1 MVIEK
6 IPALL
11 EESFTKEFSGF
22 LSLEDNK
29 ITFTGTISNPFAF
42 DRKRQID
49 FYYNQISLISTKRG
63 IFPKIIISTT
73 GSKDV
78 TINSTVSYN
87 ETVEF
92 TRKINRNISQLQ
104 NSSNNSN
111 DTSNSMSSIILQ
123 IEELAKLKD
132 KGIISESEFDAK
144 KKILLNKII

>member
-49 FYYNQISLISTKRG
+49 FYYNQISSISTKRG

-78 TINSTVSYN
+78 KINSTVSYN
-87 ETVEF
+87 ETGEF
-92 TRKINRNISQLQ
+92 TRKINQKISQLQ
-104 NSSNNSN
+104 NSSNN
-111 DTSNSMSSIILQ
+111 DTSNSTSSIILQ
-123 IEELAKLKD
+123 IEKLAKLKD
-132 KGIISESEFDAK
+132 KGIISESEFDEK

>member
-1 MVIEK
+1 MVKEK

-49 FYYNQISLISTKRG
+49 FYYNQISLISTKKG
-63 IFPKIIISTT
+63 ILPKIIISTT

-78 TINSTVSYN
+78 TIHSSVNYN

-92 TRKINRNISQLQ
+92 TRKINQKISQLQ
-104 NSSNNSN
+104 NSSNN
-111 DTSNSMSSIILQ
+111 DTVNGTSSIILQ

-132 KGIISESEFDAK
+132 KGIISECEFDEK